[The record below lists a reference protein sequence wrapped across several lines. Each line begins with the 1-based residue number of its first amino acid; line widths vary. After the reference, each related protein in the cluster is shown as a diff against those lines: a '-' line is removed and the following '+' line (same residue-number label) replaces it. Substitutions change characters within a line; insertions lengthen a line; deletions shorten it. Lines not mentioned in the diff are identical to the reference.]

1 MARGRRALGKD
12 MKALLCKSLGLPDTL
27 VYEEVADPVPGAG
40 EVVVEMKAAGVNFP
54 DALVIQGKYQFKP
67 PLPFVP
73 GAELAGIVS
82 AVGEGVK
89 NARVGDRVIGSCQY
103 GAFAEKVIVRASH
116 LIPLPPGISYEVG
129 ASFTLAYG
137 TSYHALKGRAGLKAG
152 ETLLVLGAAG
162 GVGLA
167 AVQIGRALGARVI
180 AAAST
185 PEKLAIC
192 RENGA
197 DELINYASEDLRQRI
212 KALTGGKGPDV
223 IYDPVG
229 GRYAEP
235 AFRSIGWGG
244 RYLVVGFADGQ
255 IPSLPLN
262 LPLLKGASVVG
273 VFWGEFVARQL
284 PDFVRDL
291 TELFALIAQGK
302 LRPHISARYPLAQGA
317 KALEELLA
325 RRVTGKV
332 VITNGDAAETGRT
345 AVPQSGMA
353 AASAAGAD
361 TAGPAGLPEGPLAPA
376 DLGRFA
382 GQTIGTS
389 QWLALDQALIDDFAD
404 CTGDHQW
411 IHVDRE
417 RAARESPF
425 GGTVAHGF
433 LTLSLIPTMSHEL
446 LVQRVNATQ
455 MVNYG
460 LDRVRF
466 VSPVRAGARIR
477 NRVTIASVEDR
488 GMGRWLLTTEN
499 TVEIEGEEK
508 PAVVAVQLVMLS

>member
-1 MARGRRALGKD
+1 
-12 MKALLCKSLGLPDTL
+12 MKALLCKTLGLPDTL
-27 VYEEVADPVPGAG
+27 VYEDVPDPVPGKG
-40 EVVVEMKAAGVNFP
+40 EVLVEMKAAGVNFP

-73 GAELAGIVS
+73 GAELAGVVL
-82 AVGEGVK
+82 AVGEGVQ
-89 NARVGDRVIGSCQY
+89 NAKPGDRVIGSCPY
-103 GAFAEKVIVRASH
+103 GAFAEQVLVRASH

-137 TSYHALKGRAGLKAG
+137 TSYHALKRRAGLAAG

-167 AVQIGRALGARVI
+167 AVQIGKALGARVI

-185 PEKLAIC
+185 PEKLAVC

-197 DELINYASEDLRQRI
+197 DELINYSTEDLRERV

-244 RYLVVGFADGQ
+244 RYLVIGFADGQ

-284 PDFVRDL
+284 PDFIRDL
-291 TELFALIAQGK
+291 TEMFALIAQGR

-317 KALEELLA
+317 QALADLLE

-332 VITNGDAAETGRT
+332 VITSGEVAGVAQ
-345 AVPQSGMA
+345 AVA
-353 AASAAGAD
+353 
-361 TAGPAGLPEGPLAPA
+361 APA
-376 DLGRFA
+376 DLGRLA
-382 GQTIGTS
+382 GQTIGVSSWCTV
-389 QWLALDQALIDDFAD
+389 DQARIDAFAN
-404 CTGDHQW
+404 CTEDRQW

-433 LTLSLIPTMSHEL
+433 LTLSLIPALSEEVL
-446 LVQRVNATQ
+446 AGRIAARQV
-455 MVNYG
+455 VNYG

-466 VSPVRAGARIR
+466 VAPVRAGSRVR
-477 NRVTIASVEDR
+477 NRVKVLSVEDR
-488 GMGRWLLTTEN
+488 GAGRRLLTTEN
-499 TVEIEGEEK
+499 TVEVEGEEK
-508 PAVVAVQLVMLS
+508 PAVVAVTLAMLM